1 MSVSLTVELKHGEL
15 CIGELTDIEDLVGG
29 EKGQADFCALLGVV
43 RDIDTESQ
51 SAGDDRVL
59 GAAEEIE

>member
-1 MSVSLTVELKHGEL
+1 MSVGLAIELKHGEL
-15 CIGELTDIEDLVGG
+15 CIGQLTDIEDLVGS

-51 SAGDDRVL
+51 SAGNDRVP
-59 GAAEEIE
+59 GAAKEIE